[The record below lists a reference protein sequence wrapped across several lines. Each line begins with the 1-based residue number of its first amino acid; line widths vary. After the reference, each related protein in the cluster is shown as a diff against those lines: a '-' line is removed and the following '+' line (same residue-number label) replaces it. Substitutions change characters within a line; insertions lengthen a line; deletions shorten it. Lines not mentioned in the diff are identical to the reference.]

1 MLRATTIATLA
12 ALGLASAAHA
22 QPERGRTAPAAQS
35 ETITDPDA
43 IAARLRFWATDS
55 GSPVYFGEVRNVDAG
70 SRRVLGHYQC
80 LAIAFIRY
88 ESGVFQYYH
97 KMWARDASGSCR
109 YDDLASRPV
118 GNRGLCVRDSDAAG
132 PGRAPSTRRIGKD
145 NLDWQ
150 NGRFRTIDTRTR
162 RVGETAACVPPNGA
176 AAGLFSLQIV
186 DGRFRLITTRPLSY
200 ELNMTPQEGSSP
212 PGAPV
217 F

>member
-1 MLRATTIATLA
+1 MLRATLVTLA
-12 ALGLASAAHA
+12 AFGVVLAAHA
-22 QPERGRTAPAAQS
+22 QPERGPATPTPQT

-55 GSPVYFGEVRNVDAG
+55 ADPVYFGEVRNVDAR

-88 ESGVFQYYH
+88 EAGVFHYYH

-118 GNRGLCVRDSDAAG
+118 GNRGLCVRDSDAAS
-132 PGRAPSTRRIGKD
+132 PRAPSTRRIGKD

-150 NGRFRTIDTRTR
+150 AGRFRTIDTRAR

-200 ELNMTPQEGSSP
+200 ELNMAPQDPRSP
-212 PGAPV
+212 PTAPV

>member
-1 MLRATTIATLA
+1 MLRATIVTVTALGFALA
-12 ALGLASAAHA
+12 ANAQVERSPTAAP
-22 QPERGRTAPAAQS
+22 QPQV

-55 GSPVYFGEVRNVDAG
+55 GAPVYYGEVRNVDAR

-88 ESGVFQYYH
+88 EAGVFHYYH
-97 KMWARDASGSCR
+97 KMWARSPDGSCR
-109 YDDLASRPV
+109 YDDQTSHPV

-132 PGRAPSTRRIGKD
+132 PGRAPSTRRISKD

-162 RVGETAACVPPNGA
+162 VVGETAECVPPRGVG
-176 AAGLFSLQIV
+176 AGLFSLQIV
-186 DGRFRLITTRPLSY
+186 GDRFRLITTRPLSY
-200 ELNMTPQEGSSP
+200 ELNMAPQDPRSP
-212 PGAPV
+212 PSAPV

>member
-1 MLRATTIATLA
+1 MLKATIVTVA
-12 ALGLASAAHA
+12 ALGVALAA
-22 QPERGRTAPAAQS
+22 QAQDERGRTTPQQPQV

-55 GSPVYFGEVRNVDAG
+55 GAPVYYGEVRNVDAR

-88 ESGVFQYYH
+88 EAGVFHYYH
-97 KMWARDASGSCR
+97 KMWSRDASGSCR

-150 NGRFRTIDTRTR
+150 NGRFRTIDTRAR

-176 AAGLFSLQIV
+176 AAGLFSLEIIG
-186 DGRFRLITTRPLSY
+186 DRFRLITTRPLSY
-200 ELNMTPQEGSSP
+200 ELNMAPQDPRSP
-212 PGAPV
+212 PSAPV

>member
-1 MLRATTIATLA
+1 MLRATLVTLT
-12 ALGLASAAHA
+12 ALGVALAAHA
-22 QPERGRTAPAAQS
+22 QPERGPATPAPQA

-55 GSPVYFGEVRNVDAG
+55 GDPVYFGEVRNVDAR

-88 ESGVFQYYH
+88 EAGVFHYYH

-118 GNRGLCVRDSDAAG
+118 GNRGLCVRDSDAASA
-132 PGRAPSTRRIGKD
+132 RAPSTRRIGKD

-200 ELNMTPQEGSSP
+200 ELNMAPQDPRSP
-212 PGAPV
+212 PTAPV